1 MRRRTG
7 TAAQESP
14 ETRNRRTG
22 TTAQNPAG
30 ARKGRTGAADREPL
44 GVRQGSRRASAFL
57 ARRSL
62 ATHRRAWAA
71 VIVATGAAAALIGA
85 FAFVIGSLLVAAP
98 PVQRYAGAD
107 AVVAADQKVSYTA
120 KPWGSEPR
128 TTTAYLP
135 ERARLNRSVLA
146 AVAGAD
152 GVAKAVADDSVP
164 VSTGDGRPAV
174 GRSWP
179 SAVLTRYE
187 LAEGRAP
194 RNATEVVLDGAL
206 AAGGPAPGERVVL
219 RADGTARTYTVS
231 GIART
236 GHGGDA
242 PPAVFFTEPRLTA
255 LAGHPGRIDAIGV
268 VAEPGVSPDAL
279 RDAIGAVLPE
289 RSGVPGSDRGVR
301 VLTGAERG
309 EAEQVD
315 ALGGRGDQLALLG
328 SIGGT
333 VLMVALL
340 VIASTLSQAIH
351 QRSGELALLRAVGA
365 SPRQLRSAIGRE
377 AGRVSA
383 AAALLGGI
391 GAVPLGLAMR
401 SLLTTETLPL
411 PVPWWLPPAAALTG
425 GLLVALLARPVAML
439 AARGITR
446 LRPAAALGAATADE
460 PSEPG
465 RFRTVAGVVLA
476 FAGISS
482 AGVATTQSGQAAGAA
497 ASGAAMSLVIAVALL
512 GPRISRIVLG
522 TLGRPLRKAGGV
534 SGFLAERAASAH
546 TRRLATAFTPIV
558 LVVAFV
564 CVQLASGPTMERAA
578 GHQASAALRADL
590 VATGGGAGL
599 PAGAAR
605 AVREAPGVTA
615 ATGVLRSA
623 VVLADRQAGEPVL
636 TRLPVLGVEARGLS
650 GTLDPGVT
658 AGDLDRLT
666 GRDAVA
672 VGADRAKSLDVGPG
686 DRVAL
691 RLGDGTRVEPRVVAV
706 YEHELGLGEFLFPR
720 EALAGHVSAARDQVV
735 LIRTEAGTGAA
746 TGVASGA
753 DPAATVRQALAP
765 YGGGVTV
772 RAATGDDVAIAP
784 PVSDGDNAVI
794 VIGVGVIG
802 GFALLAVVSTLA
814 LITIGRRGEF
824 RLLRMVGT
832 GRRQLRRMLVLE
844 TGLVTFAGLVIGTA
858 VAAVP
863 LTAFAVSVAGTAP
876 YLPPAHYAVIAGAVA
891 LAAAAGTLIPG
902 AAAGGRFVLG
912 RRAG

>member
-1 MRRRTG
+1 M
-7 TAAQESP
+7 
-14 ETRNRRTG
+14 
-22 TTAQNPAG
+22 
-30 ARKGRTGAADREPL
+30 
-44 GVRQGSRRASAFL
+44 RQGSRRASAFL

-71 VIVATGAAAALIGA
+71 VVVATGAAAALIGA

-135 ERARLNRSVLA
+135 ERARLDRSVLA

-194 RNATEVVLDGAL
+194 RDATEVVLDGSL

-231 GIART
+231 GIARA
-236 GHGGDA
+236 GHGGEA

-268 VAEPGVSPDAL
+268 VAEEGVPPQAL

-301 VLTGAERG
+301 VLTGTERG

-383 AAALLGGI
+383 VAALLGGI

-401 SLLTTETLPL
+401 SLLTTEPLPL
-411 PVPWWLPPAAALTG
+411 PVPWWLPPASALAG

-439 AARGITR
+439 AARSITR

-512 GPRISRIVLG
+512 GPRISRIALG
-522 TLGRPLRKAGGV
+522 VLGRPLRGLGGV

-578 GHQASAALRADL
+578 GQQASAALRADL

-599 PAGAAR
+599 PAGAAE

-650 GTLDPGVT
+650 GTLDPRVT

-672 VGADRAKSLDVGPG
+672 VGADRAESLDVGPG

-735 LIRTEAGTGAA
+735 LIRTGDGA
-746 TGVASGA
+746 GA
-753 DPAATVRQALAP
+753 DPAAPVREALAP
-765 YGGGVTV
+765 YGGGVAV

-863 LTAFAVSVAGTAP
+863 LTAFAVSMAGTAP
-876 YLPPAHYAVIAGAVA
+876 YLPPAHYGVIAGAVA

-902 AAAGGRFVLG
+902 AAGGRFVLG

>member
-1 MRRRTG
+1 MKSAAVEPAGTRSGSSAARGRTG
-7 TAAQESP
+7 TAARE
-14 ETRNRRTG
+14 
-22 TTAQNPAG
+22 
-30 ARKGRTGAADREPL
+30 AR
-44 GVRQGSRRASAFL
+44 GVRRGSRRASAFL

-85 FAFVIGSLLVAAP
+85 FAFVVGSLLVAAP

-120 KPWGSEPR
+120 KPWGGEPQ
-128 TTTAYLP
+128 TATAYLP
-135 ERARLNRSVLA
+135 ERARLDRSVLA

-164 VSTGDGRPAV
+164 VATGDGRPAV

-179 SAVLTRYE
+179 SAALTPYG

-194 RNATEVVLDGAL
+194 RDATEVVLDAGL
-206 AAGGPAPGERVVL
+206 AADGPAPGERIVL
-219 RADGTARTYTVS
+219 RADGRARTYTVS

-236 GHGGDA
+236 GHGGDG

-268 VAEPGVSPDAL
+268 IAEPGVGPKAL
-279 RDAIGAVLPE
+279 REAIGAVLPE
-289 RSGVPGSDRGVR
+289 NAGVAGSDRGVR

-315 ALGGRGDQLALLG
+315 ALGGRGDRLALLG

-383 AAALLGGI
+383 AAALLGGL

-401 SLLTTETLPL
+401 ALLTTGTLPL
-411 PVPWWLPPAAALTG
+411 PVPWWLPPAAALAG

-439 AARGITR
+439 AARSITR

-460 PSEPG
+460 PSGPG
-465 RFRTVAGVVLA
+465 RFRTVAGVVMA
-476 FAGISS
+476 FAGVSS

-497 ASGAAMSLVIAVALL
+497 ASGAALSLVIAVALL
-512 GPRISRIVLG
+512 GPRIARIALG
-522 TLGRPLRKAGGV
+522 VLGRPLRRAGGV

-564 CVQLASGPTMERAA
+564 CVQLAAGPTLERASDR
-578 GHQASAALRADL
+578 QASAALRADL
-590 VATGGGAGL
+590 VATGGAAGL

-615 ATGVLRSA
+615 VTGVLRSA
-623 VVLADRQAGEPVL
+623 VVLADREAGEPVL

-650 GTLDPGVT
+650 GTLDPRVT

-672 VGADRAKSLDVGPG
+672 VGADRAKSLGVGPG

-706 YEHELGLGEFLFPR
+706 YGHELGLGEFLFPR

-735 LIRTEAGTGAA
+735 LIRTG
-746 TGVASGA
+746 SGA
-753 DPAATVRQALAP
+753 GADAVTAVRKALAP
-765 YGGGVTV
+765 YGGGVAV
-772 RAATGDDVAIAP
+772 RAATADDVRIAP
-784 PVSDGDNAVI
+784 PVPDEDNAMI

-824 RLLRMVGT
+824 RLLRAVGT

-844 TGLVTFAGLVIGTA
+844 TGLVTVAGLVIGTA

-876 YLPPAHYAVIAGAVA
+876 YLPPAHYGVIAGAVA
-891 LAAAAGTLIPG
+891 LAAAAGTLVPG
-902 AAAGGRFVLG
+902 ASGGRFVLERG
-912 RRAG
+912 VR

>member
-1 MRRRTG
+1 MNMRTKVKRRTDTAAQESSQARNRRTG
-7 TAAQESP
+7 TAA
-14 ETRNRRTG
+14 
-22 TTAQNPAG
+22 A
-30 ARKGRTGAADREPL
+30 REPL

-135 ERARLNRSVLA
+135 ERARLDRSVLA
-146 AVAGAD
+146 SVAGAD

-194 RNATEVVLDGAL
+194 RDGSEVVLDGSL

-268 VAEPGVSPDAL
+268 VAEPGVSPHAL

-401 SLLTTETLPL
+401 SLLTTGTLPL
-411 PVPWWLPPAAALTG
+411 PVPWWLPPASALTG

-439 AARGITR
+439 AARSITR

-512 GPRISRIVLG
+512 GPRISRIALG
-522 TLGRPLRKAGGV
+522 VLGRPLRRVGGV

-578 GHQASAALRADL
+578 GQQASAALRADL

-691 RLGDGTRVEPRVVAV
+691 RLGDGTRVEPRIVAV

-735 LIRTEAGTGAA
+735 LIRTGA
-746 TGVASGA
+746 ASGA
-753 DPAATVRQALAP
+753 DPAAAVREALAP

-784 PVSDGDNAVI
+784 PVSDGDNAMI

-863 LTAFAVSVAGTAP
+863 LTAFAVSMAGTAP
-876 YLPPAHYAVIAGAVA
+876 YLPPAHYGVIAGAVA
-891 LAAAAGTLIPG
+891 LAAAAGTLVPG

>member
-1 MRRRTG
+1 M
-7 TAAQESP
+7 
-14 ETRNRRTG
+14 
-22 TTAQNPAG
+22 
-30 ARKGRTGAADREPL
+30 
-44 GVRQGSRRASAFL
+44 RQGSRRASAFL

-135 ERARLNRSVLA
+135 ERARLDRSVLA
-146 AVAGAD
+146 SVAGAD

-194 RNATEVVLDGAL
+194 RDATEVVLDGSL

-231 GIART
+231 GIAHT

-268 VAEPGVSPDAL
+268 VAEPGVTPDAL
-279 RDAIGAVLPE
+279 RDAIGVVLPE

-401 SLLTTETLPL
+401 SLLTTGTLPL
-411 PVPWWLPPAAALTG
+411 PVPWWLPPASALTG
-425 GLLVALLARPVAML
+425 GLVVALLARPVAML
-439 AARGITR
+439 AARSITR

-512 GPRISRIVLG
+512 GPRISRIALG
-522 TLGRPLRKAGGV
+522 VLGRPLRRVGGV

-735 LIRTEAGTGAA
+735 LVRTGDGA
-746 TGVASGA
+746 GA
-753 DPAATVRQALAP
+753 DPAAPVREALAP

-863 LTAFAVSVAGTAP
+863 LTAFAVTMAGTAP
-876 YLPPAHYAVIAGAVA
+876 YLPPAHYGAIAGAVA

>member
-1 MRRRTG
+1 MRTKVKRRTDTAAQEPSQARNRRTG
-7 TAAQESP
+7 TAA
-14 ETRNRRTG
+14 
-22 TTAQNPAG
+22 A
-30 ARKGRTGAADREPL
+30 REPL

-135 ERARLNRSVLA
+135 ERARLDRSVLA
-146 AVAGAD
+146 SVAGAD

-194 RNATEVVLDGAL
+194 RDGSEVVLDGSL

-236 GHGGDA
+236 GHGSEA

-268 VAEPGVSPDAL
+268 VAEPGVSRDAL

-401 SLLTTETLPL
+401 SLLTTGTLPL
-411 PVPWWLPPAAALTG
+411 PVPWWLPPASALTG

-439 AARGITR
+439 AARSITR

-512 GPRISRIVLG
+512 GPRISRIALG
-522 TLGRPLRKAGGV
+522 VLGRPLRRVGGV

-578 GHQASAALRADL
+578 GQQASAALRADL

-623 VVLADRQAGEPVL
+623 VVLADREAGEPVL
-636 TRLPVLGVEARGLS
+636 TRLPVLGMEARGLS

-691 RLGDGTRVEPRVVAV
+691 RLGDGTRVEPRIVAV
-706 YEHELGLGEFLFPR
+706 YEHTLGLGEFLFPR

-735 LIRTEAGTGAA
+735 LIRTGAA
-746 TGVASGA
+746 SGT
-753 DPAATVRQALAP
+753 DPAAAVREALAP

-784 PVSDGDNAVI
+784 PVSDGDNAMI

-863 LTAFAVSVAGTAP
+863 LTAFAVSMAGTAP
-876 YLPPAHYAVIAGAVA
+876 YLPPAHYGVIAGAVA

>member
-1 MRRRTG
+1 MKRRTG
-7 TAAQESP
+7 AAAHEPS

-22 TTAQNPAG
+22 T
-30 ARKGRTGAADREPL
+30 AAREPL

-71 VIVATGAAAALIGA
+71 VVVATGAAAALIGA

-135 ERARLNRSVLA
+135 ERARLDRSVLA

-194 RNATEVVLDGAL
+194 RDATEVVLDGSL
-206 AAGGPAPGERVVL
+206 AAGGPAPGQRVVL

-236 GHGGDA
+236 GHGGGA

-268 VAEPGVSPDAL
+268 VAEEGVPPQAL

-383 AAALLGGI
+383 VAALLGGI

-401 SLLTTETLPL
+401 SLLTTEPLPL
-411 PVPWWLPPAAALTG
+411 PVPWWLPPASALAG

-439 AARGITR
+439 AARSITR

-512 GPRISRIVLG
+512 GPRISRIALG
-522 TLGRPLRKAGGV
+522 VLGRPLRGLGGV

-578 GHQASAALRADL
+578 GQQASAALRADL

-599 PAGAAR
+599 PAGAAE

-650 GTLDPGVT
+650 GTLDPRVT

-672 VGADRAKSLDVGPG
+672 VGADRAESLDVGPG

-735 LIRTEAGTGAA
+735 LIRTGDGA
-746 TGVASGA
+746 GA
-753 DPAATVRQALAP
+753 DPAAPVREALAP
-765 YGGGVTV
+765 YGGGVAV

-863 LTAFAVSVAGTAP
+863 LTAFAVSMAGTAP
-876 YLPPAHYAVIAGAVA
+876 YLPPAHYGVIAGAVA

-902 AAAGGRFVLG
+902 AAGGRFVLG

>member
-7 TAAQESP
+7 PVAQEQS
-14 ETRNRRTG
+14 E
-22 TTAQNPAG
+22 AAD
-30 ARKGRTGAADREPL
+30 GRTGVAAREPSGARTGRASTAARESL
-44 GVRQGSRRASAFL
+44 GVRQGSRRASVFL

-85 FAFVIGSLLVAAP
+85 FAFVVGSLLVAAP
-98 PVQRYAGAD
+98 PVQRYTGAD
-107 AVVAADQKVSYTA
+107 AVVVADQKVSYTA

-135 ERARLNRSVLA
+135 ERARLDRSVLA

-194 RNATEVVLDGAL
+194 REATEVVLDAAL

-219 RADGTARTYTVS
+219 RADGVARTYTVS

-236 GHGGDA
+236 GDGGDA
-242 PPAVFFTEPRLTA
+242 SPAVFFTEPRLTA

-268 VAEPGVSPDAL
+268 VAEPGVSRDAL
-279 RDAIGAVLPE
+279 RDAVGAVLPE

-309 EAEQVD
+309 EAEHVD
-315 ALGGRGDQLALLG
+315 ALGGRGDQLGLLG
-328 SIGGT
+328 SIAGT

-340 VIASTLSQAIH
+340 VIASTLSQAIR

-401 SLLTTETLPL
+401 SLLTTGPLPL

-439 AARGITR
+439 AARSITR

-465 RFRTVAGVVLA
+465 RFRTVAGLVLA

-522 TLGRPLRKAGGV
+522 VLGRPLRKAGGV

-599 PAGAAR
+599 PAGAAL

-672 VGADRAKSLDVGPG
+672 VGADRAKSLDVSPG

-691 RLGDGTRVEPRVVAV
+691 RFGDGTRVEPRVVAV
-706 YEHELGLGEFLFPR
+706 YEHELGIGEFLFPR
-720 EALAGHVSAARDQVV
+720 EALAGHVSAARDQAV
-735 LIRTEAGTGAA
+735 LIRTGTG
-746 TGVASGA
+746 TASGA
-753 DPAATVRQALAP
+753 DPAAAVREALAP
-765 YGGGVTV
+765 YGGGVAV

-814 LITIGRRGEF
+814 LITTGRRGEF

-844 TGLVTFAGLVIGTA
+844 TGMVTFAGLVIGTA

-863 LTAFAVSVAGTAP
+863 LTAFAVSLAGTAP
-876 YLPPAHYAVIAGAVA
+876 YLPPVHYAVIAGAVA
-891 LAAAAGTLIPG
+891 LAAAAGTLVPG
-902 AAAGGRFVLG
+902 ASAGGRFALG

>member
-1 MRRRTG
+1 M
-7 TAAQESP
+7 
-14 ETRNRRTG
+14 
-22 TTAQNPAG
+22 
-30 ARKGRTGAADREPL
+30 

-71 VIVATGAAAALIGA
+71 VVVATGAAAALIGA

-135 ERARLNRSVLA
+135 ERARLDRSVLA

-194 RNATEVVLDGAL
+194 RDATEVVLDGSL
-206 AAGGPAPGERVVL
+206 AAGGPAPGQRVVL

-236 GHGGDA
+236 GHGGGA

-268 VAEPGVSPDAL
+268 VAEEGVPPQAL

-383 AAALLGGI
+383 VAALLGGI

-401 SLLTTETLPL
+401 SLLTTEPLPL
-411 PVPWWLPPAAALTG
+411 PVPWWLPPASALAG

-439 AARGITR
+439 AARSITR

-512 GPRISRIVLG
+512 GPRISRIALG
-522 TLGRPLRKAGGV
+522 VLGRPLRGLGGV

-578 GHQASAALRADL
+578 GQQASAALRADL

-599 PAGAAR
+599 PAGAAE

-650 GTLDPGVT
+650 GTLDPRVT

-672 VGADRAKSLDVGPG
+672 VGADRAESLDVGPG

-735 LIRTEAGTGAA
+735 LIRTGDGA
-746 TGVASGA
+746 GA
-753 DPAATVRQALAP
+753 DPAAPVREALAP
-765 YGGGVTV
+765 YGGGVAV

-863 LTAFAVSVAGTAP
+863 LTAFAVSMAGTAP
-876 YLPPAHYAVIAGAVA
+876 YLPPAHYGVIAGAVA

-902 AAAGGRFVLG
+902 AAGGRFVLG

>member
-1 MRRRTG
+1 MKRRTG
-7 TAAQESP
+7 MAAQDPS

-22 TTAQNPAG
+22 T
-30 ARKGRTGAADREPL
+30 AAREPL

-135 ERARLNRSVLA
+135 ERARLDRSVLA

-179 SAVLTRYE
+179 SAALTRYE

-194 RNATEVVLDGAL
+194 RDATEVVLDGSL

-255 LAGHPGRIDAIGV
+255 LAGHPGRIDTIGV
-268 VAEPGVSPDAL
+268 VAEPGVSPNAL

-439 AARGITR
+439 AARSITR
-446 LRPAAALGAATADE
+446 LR
-460 PSEPG
+460 
-465 RFRTVAGVVLA
+465 
-476 FAGISS
+476 
-482 AGVATTQSGQAAGAA
+482 
-497 ASGAAMSLVIAVALL
+497 
-512 GPRISRIVLG
+512 
-522 TLGRPLRKAGGV
+522 
-534 SGFLAERAASAH
+534 
-546 TRRLATAFTPIV
+546 
-558 LVVAFV
+558 
-564 CVQLASGPTMERAA
+564 
-578 GHQASAALRADL
+578 
-590 VATGGGAGL
+590 
-599 PAGAAR
+599 
-605 AVREAPGVTA
+605 
-615 ATGVLRSA
+615 
-623 VVLADRQAGEPVL
+623 
-636 TRLPVLGVEARGLS
+636 
-650 GTLDPGVT
+650 
-658 AGDLDRLT
+658 
-666 GRDAVA
+666 
-672 VGADRAKSLDVGPG
+672 
-686 DRVAL
+686 
-691 RLGDGTRVEPRVVAV
+691 
-706 YEHELGLGEFLFPR
+706 
-720 EALAGHVSAARDQVV
+720 
-735 LIRTEAGTGAA
+735 
-746 TGVASGA
+746 
-753 DPAATVRQALAP
+753 
-765 YGGGVTV
+765 
-772 RAATGDDVAIAP
+772 
-784 PVSDGDNAVI
+784 
-794 VIGVGVIG
+794 
-802 GFALLAVVSTLA
+802 
-814 LITIGRRGEF
+814 
-824 RLLRMVGT
+824 
-832 GRRQLRRMLVLE
+832 
-844 TGLVTFAGLVIGTA
+844 
-858 VAAVP
+858 
-863 LTAFAVSVAGTAP
+863 
-876 YLPPAHYAVIAGAVA
+876 
-891 LAAAAGTLIPG
+891 
-902 AAAGGRFVLG
+902 
-912 RRAG
+912 